1 MALVGGWRRHYRRAG
16 GGCGWHGRRCQLDE
30 FPFSL
35 LPIDVHHS
43 GCKAHATRDSQE
55 TRMLEDTV
63 KKILQAR
70 VYEAARETPLSPA
83 PFLSRRLDNQILIKR
98 EDLQPVFSFKVRGA
112 YNKMALLSDAQKAKG
127 VIAAS
132 AGNHA
137 QGLAL
142 AARQLGVK
150 AVIVMPRITPEIK
163 VQAVRA
169 RGAKVVL
176 KGDAFSEAQEHAQ
189 TLIAEHGYT
198 YIPPFDDI
206 DVIAGQGTVGMEILR
221 QNAGR
226 LDAIFVPVGGGG
238 LIAGI
243 AAYVKYLRPEVKV
256 IGVESEDSACLKAA
270 LEAGERVVLDQVG
283 VFAEGV
289 AVAQIGEAPFA
300 ILRGLVDEVITV
312 NTDEMCAAVKDIFE
326 DTRAVS
332 ETSGALSLAG
342 LKKYIQQTGASGE
355 TLVCINSG
363 ANTNF
368 DRLQHIAERTEL
380 GEQREAILAVTI
392 PERPGSFKK
401 FCRIIGKRMVTEF
414 NYRYADLEHAHIFV
428 GVQVKPGGD
437 DRAEVIRKLRDA
449 GYPVEDLTD
458 NELAKLHIRH
468 LGGGRPKEHF
478 EEEVYRFEFPE
489 RPGALMNFLTHLPA
503 DWNISLF
510 HYRNHGAAY
519 GRVLVGMQVPNGDR
533 AHVEEYFERIGY
545 RFWKETDNVAYRLFM
560 E

>member
-1 MALVGGWRRHYRRAG
+1 MEVCYRLAAPWRRFHN
-16 GGCGWHGRRCQLDE
+16 E
-30 FPFSL
+30 
-35 LPIDVHHS
+35 
-43 GCKAHATRDSQE
+43 TRDFAGH
-55 TRMLEDTV
+55 TRMLEETV

-70 VYEAARETPLSPA
+70 VYEAARETPISPA
-83 PFLSRRLDNQILIKR
+83 PLLSRRLNNTILIKR
-98 EDLQPVFSFKVRGA
+98 EDLQPVYSFKIRGA
-112 YNKMALLSDAQKAKG
+112 YNKMAQLSEEQKAKG

-137 QGLAL
+137 QGLAM
-142 AARQLGVK
+142 AAKQMGVK
-150 AVIVMPRITPEIK
+150 AIIVMPRITPEIK

-176 KGDAFSEAQEHAQ
+176 KGDAFGEALAHARE
-189 TLIAEHGYT
+189 LIDAHGYT
-198 YIPPFDDI
+198 YIPPFDDN

-221 QNAGR
+221 QHSGQ

-238 LIAGI
+238 LLAGVV
-243 AAYVKYLRPEVKV
+243 AYIKYLRPEIKV
-256 IGVESEDSACLKAA
+256 YGVEAEDSACLKAA
-270 LEAGERVVLDQVG
+270 MEANERVTLDQVG

-289 AVAQIGEAPFA
+289 AVAQIGEAPFE
-300 ILRGLVDEVITV
+300 ILRHWIDGVVTV
-312 NTDEMCAAVKDIFE
+312 TTDEICAAVKDIFE
-326 DTRAVS
+326 DTRAVA

-342 LKKYIQQTGASGE
+342 LKKYIQQERVDGQ
-355 TLVCINSG
+355 TLLCINSG

-401 FCRIIGKRMVTEF
+401 FCKTIGKRMVTEF
-414 NYRYADLEHAHIFV
+414 NYRYADPEQAHIFV

-437 DRAEVIRKLRDA
+437 DRQAVIDKLREAD
-449 GYPVEDLTD
+449 YPVEDLTD

-478 EEEVYRFEFPE
+478 SEEVYRFEFPE

-519 GRVLVGMQVPNGDR
+519 GRVLVGMQIPDGAR
-533 AHVEEYFERIGY
+533 AHVEEHFERIGY
-545 RFWKETDNVAYRLFM
+545 RYWKESDNPAYRLFM
-560 E
+560 A

>member
-1 MALVGGWRRHYRRAG
+1 
-16 GGCGWHGRRCQLDE
+16 
-30 FPFSL
+30 
-35 LPIDVHHS
+35 
-43 GCKAHATRDSQE
+43 
-55 TRMLEDTV
+55 MLEETV

-70 VYEAARETPLSPA
+70 VYEAAYETPISRA
-83 PFLSRRLDNQILIKR
+83 SFLSRRLDNQILIKR
-98 EDLQPVFSFKVRGA
+98 EDLQPVYSFKIRGA
-112 YNKMALLSDAQKAKG
+112 YNKMAQLSDEQKAKG

-137 QGLAL
+137 QGLAM
-142 AARQLGVK
+142 AAKQMGVK
-150 AVIVMPRITPEIK
+150 AVIVMPRITPDIK

-169 RGAKVVL
+169 RGARVVL
-176 KGDAFSEAQEHAQ
+176 KGDAFGEALEHAQ
-189 TLIAEHGYT
+189 ALIAEHGYT
-198 YIPPFDDI
+198 YIPPFDDA
-206 DVIAGQGTVGMEILR
+206 DVIAGQGTVAMEILR
-221 QNAGR
+221 QHTGR

-238 LIAGI
+238 LIAGV
-243 AAYVKYLRPEVKV
+243 AAYVKYLRPEIKV
-256 IGVESEDSACLKAA
+256 IGVEADDSACLKAA
-270 LEAGERVVLDQVG
+270 LAAGERVVLDQVG

-300 ILRGLVDEVITV
+300 ILRHHVDDVITV

-326 DTRAVS
+326 DTRAVA
-332 ETSGALSLAG
+332 EVSGALSLAG
-342 LKKYIQQTGASGE
+342 LKKYVQQTGAQGQ
-355 TLVCINSG
+355 TLLCINSG

-392 PERPGSFKK
+392 PERPGSFKQ
-401 FCRIIGKRMVTEF
+401 FCKIVGKRMVTEF
-414 NYRYADLEHAHIFV
+414 NYRYADPQDAHIFV
-428 GVQVKPGGD
+428 GVQVKPGGE
-437 DRAEVIRKLRDA
+437 DRQEVIRKLCDA

-468 LGGGRPKEHF
+468 LGGGRPREQF
-478 EEEVYRFEFPE
+478 SEEVYRFEFPE

-533 AHVEEYFERIGY
+533 CHVEEHFDRIGY
-545 RFWKETDNVAYRLFM
+545 RYWKETDNAAYRLFM
-560 E
+560 A